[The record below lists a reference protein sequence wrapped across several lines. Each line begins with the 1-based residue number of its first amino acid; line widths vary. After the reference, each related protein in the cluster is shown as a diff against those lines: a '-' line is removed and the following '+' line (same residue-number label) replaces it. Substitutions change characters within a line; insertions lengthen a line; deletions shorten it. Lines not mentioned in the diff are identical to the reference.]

1 MTTPVTLTVAEALV
15 YAQTSSN
22 PIIIQDSNDNI
33 AASADALVALGVQ
46 IVSLQGNDDIFYQA
60 LSAVDLLVLSTKTYS
75 ANGSLELFTTV
86 TDTAV
91 NVAASTAALG
101 TYAAGLVHAKT
112 GLNLTINDSSA
123 NIASN
128 ATALQ
133 ALAAGLAKVIYGAGH
148 NIQNDNY
155 LELTINDT
163 AANIA
168 ANANALQTLAA
179 GLAQYTY
186 DSGHSN
192 NNTLD
197 LTVNDTAANIA
208 AQTTALQ
215 TLAAGLAKDTY
226 ASNLAN
232 YTNNNSLT
240 LSVNDTAANVAAK
253 SSALQ
258 TLAAGLAQDTYDSGY
273 SNNNGLTLTINDT
286 AANIAAK
293 STALQTLAAEL
304 TQDTY
309 DSGDSNN
316 NRLTLTINDSAAN
329 VAAKSTALQTLAA
342 GLAQDTYASVSGN
355 NNYNNNNSL
364 AITVNDTA
372 ANVAAK
378 TTALQ
383 TLAAGLAQATYTTD
397 FDNKSNNSLAITVND
412 TAANIAAN
420 AIALQTLAAGLA
432 QDTYESGYSNN
443 NSLTLTVNDTATN
456 ILTNATALQTLA
468 ARLAKDTYP
477 SGYGNNNNHLT
488 LTVNDTAANIVANAI
503 ALQTLAAGLDKDTY
517 SSDFGNSSNNNNS
530 LILTINDTA
539 ANILTNATALQ
550 TLAAG
555 LAQDTYASVDP
566 YGNIITLNN
575 NTLTLTV
582 TDTLSAVLTSFD
594 NLNTLSIAITAIK
607 LTDNGFPAATLTVSQ
622 YTADAALLAKIS
634 TPYSLSITDSA
645 VNVATALDTLLS
657 NAAKLSG
664 IALTDGGTPALG
676 LTASQLV
683 KDASVLGKINT
694 PYTLNISGELAAKVA
709 TDINNS
715 HVTSI
720 AVGDTAAHIST
731 NLTTLAANAGK
742 ISTITLTD
750 PTTPT
755 LSISA
760 SQFVP
765 DAPVLGKISSPYKLA
780 LTDKGIPAIALTAS
794 QYSQYS
800 AQLANISTPYSLK
813 ISGETVANLSAD
825 LNNSHVSSVGITDSA
840 ANVLAVLDTLVPD
853 AAKLSGIALTDG
865 GTPALAITATQFV
878 KDASVISK
886 ISAPYSLSISGELA
900 AKVATDV
907 KNSHVTSIAVVDS
920 AAHVSAS
927 LATLASNAS
936 KLSGITLTDKTTPT
950 LSLTT
955 AQVTADLG
963 VLNAISSPY
972 LLSVKDTVAHING
985 LDLSGVHDSQI
996 EIMPTSLL
1004 ATLTENSQITD
1015 LNLAQIKLT
1024 GVSITEKAYQGS
1036 GTEVDIVNSKGAV
1049 INQLFFTHDTEA
1061 QLHLLGIGTTV
1072 VHVM

>member
-355 NNYNNNNSL
+355 NNYNN
-364 AITVNDTA
+364 
-372 ANVAAK
+372 
-378 TTALQ
+378 
-383 TLAAGLAQATYTTD
+383 
-397 FDNKSNNSLAITVND
+397 NNSLAITVND

-996 EIMPTSLL
+996 EIIPTSLL
-1004 ATLTENSQITD
+1004 ATLTESHQITD
-1015 LNLAQIKLT
+1015 LNLSLISLA
-1024 GVSITEKAYQGS
+1024 GDSITEKAFQGT
-1036 GTEVDIVNSKGAV
+1036 GFEVDIVGSNHAV
-1049 INQLFFTHDTEA
+1049 LHQLFFTADTES
-1061 QLHLLGIGTTV
+1061 QLHLLGIGSTV
-1072 VHVM
+1072 VHMM